1 MIHPRRIRKGYNPP
15 PMSRLSSLFRVA
27 AAAALALAGARTAAA
42 AGAAP
47 AGPPAVAE
55 DETAAAEG
63 SSRPPL
69 WVPREWA
76 LSAGVFDLAEGDRS
90 EAGVEARFEPVGFR
104 LLGRD
109 WALEPGLGALGIEGD
124 GFYGYFS
131 LRVPVEL
138 GERWRAVPFTGAGV
152 YSAGEG
158 KDLGGPVEFRSGLEV
173 SLAVGERWR
182 VGVVYSHLSNAVL
195 YDLNPGAESLVV
207 AVTFRP

>member
-1 MIHPRRIRKGYNPP
+1 MIHPGRIRKGYNPP
-15 PMSRLSSLFRVA
+15 PMSRFSSLFRVA
-27 AAAALALAGARTAAA
+27 AAAALALAGVRTAAA

-76 LSAGVFDLAEGDRS
+76 LSAGVFDLAEGDRAQ
-90 EAGVEARFEPVGFR
+90 AGVEARFEPVGFR
-104 LLGRD
+104 LFGRD

-158 KDLGGPVEFRSGLEV
+158 KDLGGPEEFRSGLEV